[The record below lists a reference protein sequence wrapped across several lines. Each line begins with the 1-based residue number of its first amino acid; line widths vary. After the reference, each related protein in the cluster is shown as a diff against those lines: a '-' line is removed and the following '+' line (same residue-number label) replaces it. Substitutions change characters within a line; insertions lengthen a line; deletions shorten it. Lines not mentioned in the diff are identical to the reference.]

1 MLGRLADALAR
12 LADAPPAPPCP
23 DCRAPMALRGEEP
36 VGELPVAIE
45 RFYVCRRCGR
55 HLTRCVLWAIPD

>member
-1 MLGRLADALAR
+1 
-12 LADAPPAPPCP
+12 
-23 DCRAPMALRGEEP
+23 MALRREEP

-45 RFYVCRRCGR
+45 RHYECRRCGR

>member
-1 MLGRLADALAR
+1 MLARLSGALAR
-12 LADAPPAPPCP
+12 LTDPPPAPPCP
-23 DCRAPMALRGEEP
+23 DCRAPMRLRSEEP

-45 RFYVCRRCGR
+45 RHYVCGCGR